1 MGNTDEITVNTA
13 DIMNNTAGIADNE
26 ANISNNTAEIA
37 INTADIASNE
47 ADIAMNAAHV
57 FNNTADI
64 ADNEANIAG
73 NTAGIASNAADIA
86 TNTDDIASND
96 VDIAT
101 NLADI
106 EQLKTDVAN
115 DIARL
120 QQLLDSAIPA
130 QEINGGTYRFIHTP
144 KNWTDAQKFCESL
157 GGNLFVPKNEADNDD
172 VAAFASEQT
181 AVWIGATDQQSEG
194 TWVDPTGA
202 ALTFTHWYTHASQPD
217 GAGDCAIMDTR
228 TEFHEI
234 LGAWWDDDCS
244 HERPSICEL

>member
-1 MGNTDEITVNTA
+1 MEELTGRYF
-13 DIMNNTAGIADNE
+13 IAQIKVAQN
-26 ANISNNTAEIA
+26 ST
-37 INTADIASNE
+37 
-47 ADIAMNAAHV
+47 
-57 FNNTADI
+57 F
-64 ADNEANIAG
+64 
-73 NTAGIASNAADIA
+73 
-86 TNTDDIASND
+86 
-96 VDIAT
+96 
-101 NLADI
+101 LAPI
-106 EQLKTDVAN
+106 KFY
-115 DIARL
+115 
-120 QQLLDSAIPA
+120 
-130 QEINGGTYRFIHTP
+130 TYRFIHTP

-217 GAGDCAIMDTR
+217 GAGDCVIMDTR